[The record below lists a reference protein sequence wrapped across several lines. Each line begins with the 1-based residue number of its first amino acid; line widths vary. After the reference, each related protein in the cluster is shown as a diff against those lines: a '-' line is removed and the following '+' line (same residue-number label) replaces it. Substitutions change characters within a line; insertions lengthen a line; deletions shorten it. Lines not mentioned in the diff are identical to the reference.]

1 MKSMYTK
8 YQEQDLSIDEIKSK
22 LNDNSP
28 FLSNILIFLSLLV
41 TLFSLIYNSSLITS
55 NNRYTNTYAIG
66 NQQIE
71 IALKGV
77 EVDKK
82 DNQLADI
89 RKISTQA
96 EQLDSKIYSQLEQT
110 SNENQKFL
118 TGFISLV
125 IFTIII
131 LLFYSAY
138 QVHRKRTLFL
148 ILHEKE
154 QLLDKQQENN
164 RYYPMFYVE

>member
-8 YQEQDLSIDEIKSK
+8 YQEQDLNIDEIKIK

-28 FLSNILIFLSLLV
+28 FLSNILIFLSLLI
-41 TLFSLIYNSSLITS
+41 TLFSLLYNSSLITS

-77 EVDKK
+77 EFDKK

-96 EQLDSKIYSQLEQT
+96 EQLNNQIYSQFAQNN
-110 SNENQKFL
+110 NENQNFL
-118 TGFISLV
+118 IVFIALV
-125 IFTIII
+125 ILTILI
-131 LLFYSAY
+131 LLSYSAY
-138 QVHRKRTLFL
+138 QVHRKRTLYL

-154 QLLDKQQENN
+154 QLLDKQKTH
-164 RYYPMFYVE
+164 YLMFYVE

>member
-8 YQEQDLSIDEIKSK
+8 YKEQDLNIDEIKIK

-28 FLSNILIFLSLLV
+28 FLSNILIFLSLLI
-41 TLFSLIYNSSLITS
+41 TLFSLLYNSYLITS

-71 IALKGV
+71 IELKGV
-77 EVDKK
+77 EFDKK

-89 RKISTQA
+89 
-96 EQLDSKIYSQLEQT
+96 SKIYTKSEKLNNQIYYQFEQT
-110 SNENQKFL
+110 NNKNQNFL
-118 TGFISLV
+118 IFFISVV
-125 IFTIII
+125 ILII
-131 LLFYSAY
+131 LILLSFSAY
-138 QVHRKRTLFL
+138 QVHSKRTLYR

-154 QLLDKQQENN
+154 QLLDKQKTH
-164 RYYPMFYVE
+164 YPMFYVE